1 MGVLDRYDTEQ
12 TLSIGAGGGLGIL
25 GFALWMGLEPSGFWG
40 VVGLGALFVGGVVS
54 GAGSVGFGKGVR
66 TAVGAMGLIL
76 VGETVVMTG
85 IVAARPGNSG
95 LEAIAVGVGVTVVLF
110 WLVGSLVFA
119 PFLLLGG
126 LGGWIREKVSGPI
139 EEGPAVGPGGRGEG
153 ADGAAADY
161 WEDDGGDGG
170 GDTGSGDWH
179 RPDER

>member
-1 MGVLDRYDTEQ
+1 MRLVDRWDREER
-12 TLSIGAGGGLGIL
+12 LSIGAGGGLGIL

-54 GAGSVGFGKGVR
+54 GVGSVGFGDGVR
-66 TAVGAMGLIL
+66 NAVPAMGLIL

-95 LEAIAVGVGVTVVLF
+95 LEAVALGVGVTVVLF

-126 LGGWIREKVSGPI
+126 LGGWIREKVSGPV
-139 EEGPAVGPGGRGEG
+139 EDH
-153 ADGAAADY
+153 DGAK
-161 WEDDGGDGG
+161 
-170 GDTGSGDWH
+170 TGSE
-179 RPDER
+179 RDEGGSGSEWRRTDDL